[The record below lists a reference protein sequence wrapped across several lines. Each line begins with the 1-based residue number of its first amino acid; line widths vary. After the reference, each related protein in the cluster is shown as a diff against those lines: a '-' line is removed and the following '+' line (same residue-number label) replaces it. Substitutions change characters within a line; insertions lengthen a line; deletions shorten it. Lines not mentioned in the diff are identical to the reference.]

1 MGDRPLAGYTVG
13 ITAERRR
20 EELGAALERHGAQV
34 VYGPAIRVV
43 PLADDTELRDAT
55 RRCLMAP
62 LDYVIATTAVGFSGW
77 LDAAH
82 GWGLGASLHAAIDA
96 AQLYA
101 RGPKVR
107 GAVRANELRD
117 AWSPPSESTAEM
129 LEQLLES
136 VPLAGRRIA
145 IQLHGEPLPELVD
158 ALRGAGAEIIE
169 VPVYRWAPPED
180 EQPLH
185 RLIAATTEPTL
196 HCVTFTSAPAATNF
210 LRTAAQLGRDAEV
223 HAALT
228 STVLAAAVGPV
239 AAGPLLRAGVAVVQ
253 PARHRLGAL
262 VNEVVR
268 QLPARRR
275 PSTG

>member
-1 MGDRPLAGYTVG
+1 VGDRALAGYTVG
-13 ITAERRR
+13 VTAERRR
-20 EELGAALERHGAQV
+20 EELGAALERHGAHV
-34 VYGPAIRVV
+34 LYGPAMRIV
-43 PLADDTELRDAT
+43 PLADDAQLRDAT
-55 RRCLMAP
+55 RRCLAAP
-62 LDYVIATTAVGFSGW
+62 LDYVIATTAVGFRGW
-77 LDAAH
+77 LEAAG
-82 GWGLGASLHAAIDA
+82 GWGLGAPLHAAIDA

-107 GAVRANELRD
+107 GAVRASELRD
-117 AWSPPSESTAEM
+117 AWSPPSESTAEI
-129 LEQLLES
+129 LEQLLET

-185 RLIAATTEPTL
+185 RLIEATAESTL

-210 LRTAAQLGRDAEV
+210 LRTAARLGRDV
-223 HAALT
+223 KVRAALK

-239 AAGPLLRAGVAVVQ
+239 AAGPLLRADIPVAQ
-253 PARHRLGAL
+253 PDRHRLGAL

-268 QLPARRR
+268 RLPTHRSPTA
-275 PSTG
+275 